1 MKPVRWG
8 ILGAANFAQ
17 EHMAP
22 AIHAAHGAELAALAT
37 SDPAKAEGFSIFAP
51 GLAVHSSYDA
61 LLADPTIDAVYIPL
75 PNHMHVE
82 WTLKALAAGKHVLTE
97 KPIAMKARE
106 IDQIIAA
113 RDRTGLLAAE
123 AYMIVHHPQWQR
135 AKEWL
140 DAGEIGDLV
149 HADVAFSFNLTD
161 NGNIRMK
168 PETGGGSL
176 RDIGVYTFGCTRFV
190 TGAEPVDIS
199 ARIHR
204 DNGVDTFVQVAAVM
218 ERPQSSGSAG
228 GSAGGSGRRF
238 TYGSMTS
245 MRMYNRQVATFQ
257 GTKGMIRL
265 EGGPF
270 NANVN
275 DLAEV
280 ELHQNGNRV
289 TVERFPAANHYKLQ
303 VEAFCRTVRDGV
315 AYPCPLEFVRGT
327 QAMMD
332 RVYEVAVDI

>member
-1 MKPVRWG
+1 MKPVKWG
-8 ILGAANFAQ
+8 VLGAAKFAR

-22 AIHAAHGAELAALAT
+22 AIHAAKGAELAALAT
-37 SDPAKAEGFSIFAP
+37 SDPAKAEGFRAFCP
-51 GLAVHSSYDA
+51 GLTVHDSYDA

-82 WTLKALAAGKHVLTE
+82 WTLKTLAAGKHVLTE
-97 KPIAMKARE
+97 KPIALKARD

-135 AKEWL
+135 AKEWFG
-140 DAGEIGDLV
+140 AGEIGDLV

-161 NGNIRMK
+161 DSNIRMK

-204 DNGVDTFVQVAAVM
+204 DNGVDTFAQVAAVM
-218 ERPQSSGSAG
+218 EGPKG
-228 GSAGGSGRRF
+228 RF

-280 ELHQNGNRV
+280 ELHQNGNRM
-289 TVERFPAANHYKLQ
+289 TVERFPTANHYTLQ
-303 VEAFCRTVRDGV
+303 VEAFGRTVREGT

-332 RVYEVAVDI
+332 RVYDVAVEI

>member
-8 ILGAANFAQ
+8 VLGAARFAREQ
-17 EHMAP
+17 MAP
-22 AIHAAHGAELAALAT
+22 AIHAADGAELAALAT
-37 SDPAKAEGFSIFAP
+37 SDPAKADGFRAFCP
-51 GLAVHSSYDA
+51 GIAVHDSYDA

-82 WTLKALAAGKHVLTE
+82 WTLKTLAAGKHVLTE
-97 KPIAMKARE
+97 KPIALKARE

-135 AKEWL
+135 AKEWYE
-140 DAGEIGDLV
+140 AGEIGDLV

-161 NGNIRMK
+161 SGNIRMK

-176 RDIGVYTFGCTRFV
+176 RDIGVYTFGCARFV

-199 ARIHR
+199 ARIR
-204 DNGVDTFVQVAAVM
+204 REGGVDTFAQVAAIL
-218 ERPQSSGSAG
+218 EGPRG
-228 GSAGGSGRRF
+228 RF

-245 MRMYNRQVATFQ
+245 MRMYNRQTATFQ

-265 EGGPF
+265 DGGPF

-275 DLAEV
+275 DLAAV
-280 ELHQNGNRV
+280 ELHRDGNRV
-289 TVERFPAANHYKLQ
+289 IRDRFPTANHYKLQ
-303 VEAFCRTVRDGV
+303 VEAFGHTVRTGA

>member
-8 ILGAANFAQ
+8 VLGAARFAREQ
-17 EHMAP
+17 MAP
-22 AIHAAHGAELAALAT
+22 AIHAAEGAELAALAT
-37 SDPAKAEGFSIFAP
+37 SDPAKAAGFQAFCP
-51 GLAVHSSYDA
+51 GLTVHPTYDA
-61 LLADPTIDAVYIPL
+61 LLADPSIDAVYIPL
-75 PNHMHVE
+75 PNHLHVE
-82 WTLKALAAGKHVLTE
+82 WTLKCLAAGKHVLTE
-97 KPIAMKARE
+97 KPIALRAEE
-106 IDQIIAA
+106 IDPIIAA
-113 RDRTGLLAAE
+113 RDRSGLLAAE

-135 AKEWL
+135 AKEWVE
-140 DAGEIGDLV
+140 AGEIGTLV

-161 NGNIRMK
+161 GGNIRNK

-190 TGAEPVDIS
+190 TGAEPVDLS

-204 DNGVDTFVQVAAVM
+204 ENGVDVFAQVAGIM
-218 ERPQSSGSAG
+218 ERPQSDGNVG
-228 GSAGGSGRRF
+228 RF

-289 TVERFPAANHYKLQ
+289 TVERFPTANHYTLQ
-303 VEAFCRTVRDGV
+303 VEAFSRSVRTGA
-315 AYPCPLEFVRGT
+315 AYACPLEFVRGT
-327 QAMMD
+327 QSMMD
-332 RVYEVAVDI
+332 RVYRVAVEI

>member
-1 MKPVRWG
+1 
-8 ILGAANFAQ
+8 
-17 EHMAP
+17 MAP

-37 SDPAKAEGFSIFAP
+37 SDPAKAEGFRAFCP
-51 GLAVHSSYDA
+51 GLVVHQDYEA
-61 LLADPTIDAVYIPL
+61 LLADPTIDAVYVPL

-82 WTLKALAAGKHVLTE
+82 WTLKCLAAGKHVLTE
-97 KPIAMKARE
+97 KPIALKARE

-113 RDRTGLLAAE
+113 RDRSGLLAAE

-135 AKEWL
+135 AKEWFE
-140 DAGEIGDLV
+140 AGEIGELV
-149 HADVAFSFNLTD
+149 HADVAFSFNLTEG
-161 NGNIRMK
+161 GNIRNK

-190 TGAEPVDIS
+190 TGAEPVDLS
-199 ARIHR
+199 ARLRR
-204 DNGVDTFVQVAAVM
+204 DNGVDVFAQVAGIM
-218 ERPQSSGSAG
+218 EGPRG
-228 GSAGGSGRRF
+228 RF
-238 TYGSMTS
+238 TYGSTTS

-280 ELHQNGNRV
+280 ELHQDGNRV
-289 TVERFPAANHYKLQ
+289 TVERFPTANQYKLQ
-303 VEAFCRTVRDGV
+303 VEAFCRSVREGV

-332 RVYEVAVDI
+332 RVYDVAVDI

>member
-8 ILGAANFAQ
+8 ILGAANFAR

-22 AIHAAHGAELAALAT
+22 AIHAAKGAELAALAT
-37 SDPAKAEGFSIFAP
+37 SSAEKAAGFQAFCP
-51 GLAVHSSYDA
+51 GLTVHSSYEA
-61 LLADPTIDAVYIPL
+61 LLADPSIDAVYIPL

-97 KPIAMKARE
+97 KPIALHADE

-113 RDRTGLLAAE
+113 RDASGLLAAE

-135 AKEWL
+135 AKQWL
-140 DAGEIGDLV
+140 EAGEIGTLRHVD
-149 HADVAFSFNLTD
+149 AAFSFHLTD
-161 NGNIRMK
+161 MENIRNR
-168 PETGGGSL
+168 PDAGGGSL
-176 RDIGVYTFGCTRFV
+176 RDIGVYTFGSARFV
-190 TGAEPVDIS
+190 TSSEPVDIS
-199 ARIHR
+199 ARLIME
-204 DNGVDTFVQVAAVM
+204 NGIDSFAQVAGIM
-218 ERPQSSGSAG
+218 DGPHG
-228 GSAGGSGRRF
+228 RF

-245 MRMYNRQVATFQ
+245 MRLYNRQVVTFQ
-257 GTKGMIRL
+257 GDKGMIRV

-289 TVERFPAANHYKLQ
+289 ITDRFPTANHYVLQ
-303 VEAFCRTVRDGV
+303 VEAFGRSIRDGV

-332 RVYEVAVDI
+332 TVYKVGVEITL